1 MIRIA
6 PRQNPCEL
14 RLETGG
20 IRGDP
25 LASLIAVVIAG
36 RALPGKYCTS
46 DDRGTLTVHLPA
58 PFAAA
63 AKDGVVLLCDPL
75 SPARAGMAD
84 TRTLGLP
91 VTAIAI
97 HPLP

>member
-6 PRQNPCEL
+6 PRQTACEL

-25 LASLIAVVIAG
+25 LAFLIAVVIAG

-46 DDRGTLTVHLPA
+46 DDKGTLTIHLPA
-58 PFAAA
+58 AFAAA
-63 AKDGVVLLCDPL
+63 ANDGVVLLCDPL

-84 TRTLGLP
+84 GRTLGLP
-91 VTAIAI
+91 VTSIAI
-97 HPLP
+97 GPLP